1 MESDMLALG
10 NVADVLGLPVKE
22 VAA

>member
-22 VAA
+22 VA